1 MEKIFLKAFKET
13 IREELLSN
21 NMVQIDGFGRFEKV
35 HQNQRQKKYENGRI
49 VLLPPRD
56 MITFRSEIMGK
67 P

>member
-1 MEKIFLKAFKET
+1 MEKIFLNALKET
-13 IREELLSN
+13 IREELISN
-21 NMVQIDGFGRFEKV
+21 NTVRIDGFGRFEKV

-56 MITFRSEIMGK
+56 NVTFRSEIKGK